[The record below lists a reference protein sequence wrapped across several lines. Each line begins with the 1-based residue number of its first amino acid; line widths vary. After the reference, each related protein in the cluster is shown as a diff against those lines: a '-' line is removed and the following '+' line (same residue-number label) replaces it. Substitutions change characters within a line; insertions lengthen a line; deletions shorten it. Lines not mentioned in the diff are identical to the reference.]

1 MNPTLGLQQ
10 TLKQQLTLSPQLIQT
25 FEILA
30 MNTLELQQK
39 IKSEVEQNPALEIPS
54 ERGFSLERISDREGR
69 KRVEDDYSDS
79 VPYRSSHRPNVRLS
93 SYYDQEAA
101 DRNQQ
106 FLEGVLARGETLQE
120 HLLRQ
125 LGLLRLTKE
134 ECEVGA
140 LLISN
145 LDEHGFHKNPPHELI
160 KEGDEPLLEKVLPII
175 QSLDPVGV
183 GVSDFRESL
192 IVQAKGDQ
200 LSQEQLDLFT
210 KLVNECLEQVRLKKY
225 SEIAKELEI
234 EPERVEL
241 LADYLKGLNPYP
253 GHLYSSSETQSVIPD
268 LMIRRIGGKLQLK
281 LNRENVPTLSIDPNF
296 SSLEGDPR
304 DKEYKKTTSYISQQI
319 RAAKQLISQIE
330 MRSDTI
336 ERLGLELFEI
346 QNEFFLKGPRYL
358 KPLTYRDVAEKLD
371 LHETTISRAVQGKY
385 IDTDWGIIPLKEL
398 FSSALPKDKGEV
410 SKRAVMEM
418 VQEIIDGHTGERP
431 LSDQK
436 IADILNEK
444 GIKIAR
450 RTVAKYRNELNID
463 PSFIR
468 ES

>member
-1 MNPTLGLQQ
+1 MKWG
-10 TLKQQLTLSPQLIQT
+10 
-25 FEILA
+25 
-30 MNTLELQQK
+30 
-39 IKSEVEQNPALEIPS
+39 PS
-54 ERGFSLERISDREGR
+54 
-69 KRVEDDYSDS
+69 
-79 VPYRSSHRPNVRLS
+79 
-93 SYYDQEAA
+93 
-101 DRNQQ
+101 
-106 FLEGVLARGETLQE
+106 
-120 HLLRQ
+120 
-125 LGLLRLTKE
+125 
-134 ECEVGA
+134 
-140 LLISN
+140 ISN

-241 LADYLKGLNPYP
+241 LADYLIVLKPYP
-253 GHLYSSSETQSVIPD
+253 GHLYSSSETQYVIPD

-398 FSSALPKDKGEV
+398 F
-410 SKRAVMEM
+410 
-418 VQEIIDGHTGERP
+418 
-431 LSDQK
+431 
-436 IADILNEK
+436 
-444 GIKIAR
+444 
-450 RTVAKYRNELNID
+450 
-463 PSFIR
+463 
-468 ES
+468 